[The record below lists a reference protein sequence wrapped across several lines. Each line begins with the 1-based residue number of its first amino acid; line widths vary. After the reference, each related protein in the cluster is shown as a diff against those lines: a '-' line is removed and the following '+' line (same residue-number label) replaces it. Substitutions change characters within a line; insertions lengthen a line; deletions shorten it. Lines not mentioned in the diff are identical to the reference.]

1 MGPLVQVAEVNETN
15 EIDSF
20 LDNQESSGH
29 LFMGNNS
36 SKKKSSKKNSNQNS
50 ISHDKGSSKSD

>member
-20 LDNQESSGH
+20 LDNQESSEH
-29 LFMGNNS
+29 LLVGINS